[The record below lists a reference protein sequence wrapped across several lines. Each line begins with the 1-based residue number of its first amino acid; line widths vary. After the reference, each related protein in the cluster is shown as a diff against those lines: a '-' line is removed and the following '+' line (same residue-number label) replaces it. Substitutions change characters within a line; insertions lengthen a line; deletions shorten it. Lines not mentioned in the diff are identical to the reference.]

1 MRVRSA
7 LISFVAALAVLSAL
21 GLAAFLK
28 SGIYDIAAV
37 TEHLSPERFLITVM
51 KKYSVNKAAMDIELP
66 NFEKIPYIKKGA
78 KIYVRH
84 CEVCHGGPGQ
94 AREKLA
100 KGLNPNP
107 PPLVK
112 VLDSWSKKEVYWII
126 HSGLKMAGMPGFG
139 ETLKQE
145 ELFAVSAFVLR
156 LNTLPPKDYKKI
168 RAWSLG
174 KGAEPNESYW
184 RIPDQGWN
192 KLKSANQKRG
202 KSLLGQYGCGSCHVI
217 PGVAQAQGQTGP
229 PLNDWGRRHYIAGSV
244 VNYPDNLI
252 RWILDPETLE
262 EGTLMPELGVSPQ
275 DALDMAAYLYTL

>member
-1 MRVRSA
+1 MRVKNA
-7 LISFVAALAVLSAL
+7 LISFVAALGVLSAL

-37 TEHLSPERFLITVM
+37 TEHLSPERFLITVL
-51 KKYSVNKAAMDIELP
+51 KKYSVNKAAKDIELP
-66 NFEKIPYIKKGA
+66 DFEKIPYIKQGA
-78 KIYVRH
+78 KIYTRH

-94 AREKLA
+94 ARGKLA

-112 VLDSWSKKEVYWII
+112 VLDTWSKKEVYWII

-139 ETLKQE
+139 ETLKRE

-156 LNTLPPKDYKKI
+156 LNTLSPNDYKEI

-174 KGAEPNESYW
+174 KGEGPEQSEW
-184 RIPDQGWN
+184 QTPEQGWSKLSLAN
-192 KLKSANQKRG
+192 KKRG
-202 KSLLGQYGCGSCHVI
+202 KRLLGKYGCGSCHVI
-217 PGVAQAQGQTGP
+217 PGLAQAQGQTGP
-229 PLNDWGRRHYIAGSV
+229 PLSDWGARHYIAGSV

-252 RWILDPETLE
+252 RWILNPETIE
-262 EGTLMPELGVSPQ
+262 EGTLMPELGVTSQ